1 MMFLNAS
8 APSSDSDIERLID
21 WGIANIKPILLVALG
36 ALLICAVIYVC
47 FFKKINALLLKHRE
61 IIVYLVV
68 GVATTLINF
77 AVHFTLGYLT
87 NMSSLIIVFISWI
100 FAVIFAYITNKLWVF
115 KSKSFKKDVLVHEI
129 ISFTAARLFSLGIE
143 EIMFLIFVIW
153 LGFGQGVI
161 KIAAG
166 VVVIILNY
174 IFSKLFIFRKIN
186 KIAEG
191 ERPV

>member
-1 MMFLNAS
+1 MIFLNAS

-21 WGIANIKPILLVALG
+21 WGIANIKPILLVSLG

-186 KIAEG
+186 KLAEG